1 MKLFREYV
9 TVLFT
14 MIGSTGVI
22 FYTETIVGRALSPEL
37 YGDYR
42 VVMTII
48 TLLGQVLLFGAD
60 YTIIRQ
66 IPKLLLNRKIE
77 HAKFFIIS
85 IFKIVVI
92 ILIVWEIFSLLVNQ
106 TAHNLMFNRLLAQ
119 TMHPGYFYLACAG
132 IFAIFTLL
140 VKTIKALGHN
150 ILSTLIN
157 NSGIW
162 LKLAFVLIFP
172 ITLNSAVLS
181 SVIPKL
187 LIMCIAIFVI
197 ILFFSKVRASKFD
210 FPPNIFR
217 DALHYTAQQLV
228 AFRVHSILLIIME
241 SLPIDE
247 SQIGLFSAAI
257 MIANLPLVIVG
268 VVQNVFL
275 VRIISAMNNGRT
287 NLQKLLFKVHIIA
300 AVSIIVANIVL
311 YLFAPLVLKLYG
323 VHFSYVLK
331 LLPLVLI
338 ANIPIA
344 VVSGDILF
352 INYYNSHSSKI
363 LTYLTVLKSG
373 LAIVLGVILSWFF
386 NIYGA
391 MLVYIIVEV
400 VFAIAI
406 IRIKQVIIS
415 K

>member
-1 MKLFREYV
+1 
-9 TVLFT
+9 